1 MSDISAGNSLS
12 VPQLYSYSIVP
23 FMFAQPLTVNI
34 FPFGFNFT
42 FIQRVWVFFYKNAL
56 YKFTV
61 IIIIRKCALRMRIQ
75 VGVGNIAMKI

>member
-42 FIQRVWVFFYKNAL
+42 FIQRVSVFFTKTRYINSLLLLSSGSAHCVCV
-56 YKFTV
+56 F
-61 IIIIRKCALRMRIQ
+61 RWA
-75 VGVGNIAMKI
+75 